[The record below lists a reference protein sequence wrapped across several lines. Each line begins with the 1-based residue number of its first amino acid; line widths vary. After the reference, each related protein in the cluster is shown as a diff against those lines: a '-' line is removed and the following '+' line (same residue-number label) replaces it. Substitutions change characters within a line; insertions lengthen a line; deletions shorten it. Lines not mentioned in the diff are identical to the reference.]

1 MCIYL
6 CVHLYTYVY
15 DIDILVR
22 THARTHTHIHI
33 TIRTRECMDIYTKTS
48 MRKSCTDVVFAV
60 EQIASAA
67 VASAIVLV

>member
-1 MCIYL
+1 MHADTH
-6 CVHLYTYVY
+6 VH
-15 DIDILVR
+15 IPVR
-22 THARTHTHIHI
+22 TRVCI
-33 TIRTRECMDIYTKTS
+33 DKYTKTS